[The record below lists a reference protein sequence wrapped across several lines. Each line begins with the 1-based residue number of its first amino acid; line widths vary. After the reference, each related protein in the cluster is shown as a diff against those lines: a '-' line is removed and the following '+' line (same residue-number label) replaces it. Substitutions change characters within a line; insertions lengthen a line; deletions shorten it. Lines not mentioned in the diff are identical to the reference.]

1 MPYSVKNKSDKGCD
15 FMENIYLLPKPVF
28 CRKNEGSF
36 NFLSPEFIYGGKDSR
51 ISGAV
56 SRLYE
61 DFAAENKAGKLT
73 VEHGDGQS
81 EEYSLVI
88 EKNGIKITA
97 GSAAGAF
104 YGIQTLKQLLIQG
117 SELPCLEIHDCPR
130 LSYRGFYHD
139 VTRGR
144 IPKLETLKKL
154 ADELA
159 LYKINSLQLYVEHSF
174 DFKEY
179 KEINAGQEPL
189 TPDEITELDRY
200 CRERFIDLVPS
211 LSCFGHLY
219 ALLQSDK
226 YKHLCELEDYIPQ
239 QHLWAERMAHHTI
252 DVSNPESLELI
263 KSLID
268 QYLPL
273 FSSKY
278 FNICCDE
285 TFDLGKGRNKGGDE
299 GKLYTGFVSKLIEHV
314 ESKGKTVMLWGDI
327 VLKHAEL
334 LPEISEKAVLLN
346 WDYRKNPPLGQI
358 KCFERAGRRQIV
370 CPGIGGWSRL
380 SECVTVSESNIR
392 KMAVFAVLCGA
403 DGLLNTNWGDYGHL
417 CDPQNAMF
425 GMILGAAEAWN
436 PGAADK
442 EYFDSAVSVLHYR
455 NKDGSVVKALRMLSE
470 NDIFRNSFAFYRE
483 YTACGSTAPDG
494 QICNDVKQQKE
505 TCQKA
510 LDLLDK
516 ALENSTADAESVKA
530 LRLAANGCCLLAEG
544 MLKPEKEEA
553 QRWKAEFSDWI
564 EEFCVR
570 WEKQNKKDELPVA
583 KEFFNTFM
591 HAAIQRSVN

>member
-1 MPYSVKNKSDKGCD
+1 MLYSVKNKPDKGCA

-36 NFLSPEFIYGGKDSR
+36 NFLFPEFIYDGKDSR
-51 ISGAV
+51 VSGAV
-56 SRLYE
+56 NRLYKA
-61 DFAAENKAGKLT
+61 FAAEEKNGELT

-104 YGIQTLKQLLIQG
+104 YGIQTLRQLLMQG

-189 TPDEITELDRY
+189 TPGEITELDRY
-200 CRERFIDLVPS
+200 CRERFIDFVPS

-219 ALLQSDK
+219 SLLQSDK

-299 GKLYTGFVSKLIEHV
+299 GKLYTGFVSKLIKYV

-334 LPEISEKAVLLN
+334 LPEISEKAILLN
-346 WDYRKNPPLGQI
+346 WDYSQHPPFEKI

-370 CPGIGGWSRL
+370 CPGVSGWARL

-392 KMAVFAVLCGA
+392 DMAAFAVLCGA
-403 DGLLNTNWGDYGHL
+403 DGMLNTNWGDYGHL

-442 EYFDSAVSVLHYR
+442 EYFDSAVSILHYK
-455 NKDGSVVKALRMLSE
+455 NKDGSAVSALRLLSE
-470 NDIFRNSFAFYRE
+470 NNISWNSFDFYRK
-483 YTACGSTAPDG
+483 YSACGNATLDG
-494 QICNDVKQQKE
+494 QARNDVKRQEE
-505 TCQKA
+505 TCLKA

-516 ALENSTADAESVKA
+516 TLENSAADAESVKA
-530 LRLAANGCCLLAEG
+530 LQLAAKGYCLLAEG

-553 QRWKAEFSDWI
+553 QRWKAEFSGWA
-564 EEFCVR
+564 EEFCAR
-570 WEKQNKKDELPVA
+570 WEKQNKKDELPVV
-583 KEFFNTFM
+583 KEFLDTFM
-591 HAAIQRSVN
+591 QAAVQQSAN

>member
-1 MPYSVKNKSDKGCD
+1 
-15 FMENIYLLPKPVF
+15 MENIYLLPKPVF

-417 CDPQNAMF
+417 CDPQM
-425 GMILGAAEAWN
+425 
-436 PGAADK
+436 
-442 EYFDSAVSVLHYR
+442 
-455 NKDGSVVKALRMLSE
+455 
-470 NDIFRNSFAFYRE
+470 
-483 YTACGSTAPDG
+483 
-494 QICNDVKQQKE
+494 
-505 TCQKA
+505 
-510 LDLLDK
+510 
-516 ALENSTADAESVKA
+516 
-530 LRLAANGCCLLAEG
+530 
-544 MLKPEKEEA
+544 
-553 QRWKAEFSDWI
+553 
-564 EEFCVR
+564 
-570 WEKQNKKDELPVA
+570 
-583 KEFFNTFM
+583 
-591 HAAIQRSVN
+591 